1 MVKLDAARS
10 REPTP
15 SESRTSLPLVPG
27 LLLFAV
33 VSLLGNEL
41 SSSLRY
47 PELGSAVLFVP
58 YAVLTAVLVYSPL
71 KQWIWYLLLAVA
83 THIAVHWGGWPLS
96 WILMADVANVAR
108 ALAATVLLRRFFHG
122 PPRLDSLG
130 DLLLFVLAA
139 ALVGP
144 AVGAT
149 IGAANVVL
157 HGASASYW
165 LPWQQW
171 FMSNALTG
179 LVMLPMF
186 LGAIEGALKGDHS
199 RLDRGR
205 LAEALW
211 LGGALGLTCIVAFL
225 TPVLARWGGPLPL
238 YAPLPVLV
246 WTALRFGPAEV
257 SLALTVVGFAAIW
270 SADRGLG
277 PFLASSPDDNVLVLQ
292 VFLLLT
298 ALPILCMAVVSSG
311 RRRALRLFRSLL
323 ASLQDQVA
331 VLDARGCVLE
341 VNDAWQR
348 FVSSAPVHEFGRA
361 GIGEDFL
368 VTCSE
373 AAGRGNANAW
383 RALAGV
389 RRVLDRERRRFEM
402 EYDEERGGRHE
413 WYTLTV
419 DALARADGGAVV
431 IRADV
436 TASRQSQMEAEEQR
450 RELSHLAR
458 VAMLGELSGALAH
471 ELRQPLASI
480 LSNAEAAK
488 LLLGRQ
494 PLDSEE
500 VAAILQDIVGENR
513 RAGKVI
519 ERLRAL
525 LRRGETRLQE
535 VDSGELLREVL
546 DLARMELLSRRV
558 IAMASVDPDLPP
570 VLVDRV
576 QLQQVLLNLVL
587 NGSDAM
593 SGTPLADRRLYLA
606 ARRAGPGE
614 VHLSVRDRGTGIPAA
629 MLERMF
635 DPFVTSKAQG
645 LGLGLSISRTI
656 VSAHGGRLWAENN
669 EDGGATVH
677 CLLAAARRSEASRDG
692 GRVIAI
698 LQPADP
704 PSEGEQASGA

>member
-1 MVKLDAARS
+1 M
-10 REPTP
+10 
-15 SESRTSLPLVPG
+15 
-27 LLLFAV
+27 
-33 VSLLGNEL
+33 
-41 SSSLRY
+41 
-47 PELGSAVLFVP
+47 
-58 YAVLTAVLVYSPL
+58 
-71 KQWIWYLLLAVA
+71 
-83 THIAVHWGGWPLS
+83 
-96 WILMADVANVAR
+96 
-108 ALAATVLLRRFFHG
+108 
-122 PPRLDSLG
+122 
-130 DLLLFVLAA
+130 
-139 ALVGP
+139 
-144 AVGAT
+144 
-149 IGAANVVL
+149 
-157 HGASASYW
+157 
-165 LPWQQW
+165 
-171 FMSNALTG
+171 
-179 LVMLPMF
+179 
-186 LGAIEGALKGDHS
+186 
-199 RLDRGR
+199 
-205 LAEALW
+205 
-211 LGGALGLTCIVAFL
+211 
-225 TPVLARWGGPLPL
+225 
-238 YAPLPVLV
+238 LV
-246 WTALRFGPAEV
+246 WTALRFGPAGV
-257 SLALTVVGFAAIW
+257 SLALTVVGIAAIW
-270 SADRGLG
+270 SVDRGLG

-292 VFLLLT
+292 LFLLLT

-331 VLDARGCVLE
+331 VLDARGYVLE

-576 QLQQVLLNLVL
+576 QLQQVLLESRAQRLRRDERDTPGRPEAL
-587 NGSDAM
+587 PRGTAGRTGRGAPLSAGPRHRH
-593 SGTPLADRRLYLA
+593 SGRHARADVRSVRHEQGPGAGAGAVDLPHHRLGAWRPPVGREQRGRRGDGALPARGRAAVGGLPGWRAGDRYPP
-606 ARRAGPGE
+606 ARRPT
-614 VHLSVRDRGTGIPAA
+614 VRG
-629 MLERMF
+629 
-635 DPFVTSKAQG
+635 
-645 LGLGLSISRTI
+645 
-656 VSAHGGRLWAENN
+656 
-669 EDGGATVH
+669 
-677 CLLAAARRSEASRDG
+677 
-692 GRVIAI
+692 
-698 LQPADP
+698 
-704 PSEGEQASGA
+704 